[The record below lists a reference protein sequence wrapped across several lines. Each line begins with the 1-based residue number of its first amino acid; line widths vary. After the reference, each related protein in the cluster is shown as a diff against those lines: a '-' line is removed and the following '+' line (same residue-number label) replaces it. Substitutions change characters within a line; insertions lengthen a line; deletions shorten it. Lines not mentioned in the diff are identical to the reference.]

1 MKVNT
6 HVSNNLNMIASS
18 ECFVWTIC
26 FIIFLSQV
34 LFGVQYPMSVAA
46 VLLSKES
53 QLEVIKSLPN
63 LCS

>member
-1 MKVNT
+1 
-6 HVSNNLNMIASS
+6 MIASS
-18 ECFVWTIC
+18 ECFVLTIC

-63 LCS
+63 L